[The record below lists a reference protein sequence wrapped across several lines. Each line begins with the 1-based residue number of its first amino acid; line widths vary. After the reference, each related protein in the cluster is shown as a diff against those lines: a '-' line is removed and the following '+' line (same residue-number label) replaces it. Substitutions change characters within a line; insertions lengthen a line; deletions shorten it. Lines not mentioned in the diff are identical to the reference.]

1 MKRSS
6 VRQSFVGAFRSLC
19 YSQSRA
25 LIALRGVNFMSEA
38 RAIGSDTP
46 TNRMPRFTAFA
57 FGAVSYLTSLFTILY
72 AIGFVSDFVVPKSID
87 SGAKTPTSEALA
99 VNLALMSLFAL
110 QHSTMARSN
119 FKQRWTQFI
128 PKPIE
133 RSAYV
138 LFASLTLLL
147 LFWQWRPIP
156 AVVRS
161 GDHRLDLRRY
171 HARRVRPH
179 RHVWRRIPA
188 LQGAVIDAVPVA
200 KTKLNY
206 PSNCLQGDME

>member
-1 MKRSS
+1 
-6 VRQSFVGAFRSLC
+6 
-19 YSQSRA
+19 
-25 LIALRGVNFMSEA
+25 
-38 RAIGSDTP
+38 
-46 TNRMPRFTAFA
+46 MPRFTAFA
-57 FGAVSYLTSLFTILY
+57 FGAVSYLTSLFTTLY

-87 SGAKTPTSEALA
+87 SGAKTPTSEVLA

-110 QHSTMARSN
+110 QHSTMTRN
-119 FKQRWTQFI
+119 NLKQRWTQFI

-161 GDHRLDLRRY
+161 DDHRLDLRRY
-171 HARRVRPH
+171 HARRARRH
-179 RHVWRRIPA
+179 RHVWGRIPA
-188 LQGAVIDAVPVA
+188 LQGSGIDAVPVA
-200 KTKLNY
+200 KTKLSY